1 MTKIAASILSA
12 DFANLKHDC
21 TRLLEAGV
29 DLMHFDV
36 MDGHFVPNIS
46 YGAPVLK
53 CLHAAMPDVYYDVH
67 LMISDPAR
75 YAADFARQGP
85 ASSPST
91 SKLCRTR
98 QRRSSPLSALR
109 AARSASASAPARRWK
124 LFSRIWAL
132 SI

>member
-75 YAADFARQGP
+75 YAADFARAG
-85 ASSPST
+85 ASLITFQLYSAVYPYKKAAFLKVFT
-91 SKLCRTR
+91 LWNLAFLAV
-98 QRRSSPLSALR
+98 LSL
-109 AARSASASAPARRWK
+109 AAAV
-124 LFSRIWAL
+124 LT
-132 SI
+132 

>member
-75 YAADFARQGP
+75 YAAAM
-85 ASSPST
+85 A
-91 SKLCRTR
+91 
-98 QRRSSPLSALR
+98 
-109 AARSASASAPARRWK
+109 
-124 LFSRIWAL
+124 
-132 SI
+132 